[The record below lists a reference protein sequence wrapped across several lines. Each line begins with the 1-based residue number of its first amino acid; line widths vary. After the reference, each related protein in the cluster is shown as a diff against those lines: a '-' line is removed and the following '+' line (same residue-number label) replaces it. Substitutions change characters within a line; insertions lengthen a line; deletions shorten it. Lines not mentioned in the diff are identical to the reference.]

1 MQELNVRA
9 EEAGRDANTKSH
21 QHHLHDGL
29 VRILKGQIKVHFKGG
44 KRTNTARW

>member
-9 EEAGRDANTKSH
+9 EEAGRDANMKSH
-21 QHHLHDGL
+21 QHHRHDSL
-29 VRILKGQIKVHFKGG
+29 VIILNGQIKVHFKGA

>member
-9 EEAGRDANTKSH
+9 EEAGRDANMKSH
-21 QHHLHDGL
+21 QHHLHDSS
-29 VRILKGQIKVHFKGG
+29 VRILNGQIKVHFKGA